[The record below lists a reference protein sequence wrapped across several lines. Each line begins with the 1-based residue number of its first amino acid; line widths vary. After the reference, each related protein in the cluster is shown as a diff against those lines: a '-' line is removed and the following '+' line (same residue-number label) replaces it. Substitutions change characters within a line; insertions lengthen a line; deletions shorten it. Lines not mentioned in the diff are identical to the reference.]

1 VNSRTDKNKVI
12 LRKIHIREHEIG
24 WWIYFV
30 FFAELKK
37 LPLRCKNF
45 FERFVG
51 LKCLEGGGYI
61 VKNQFLRK

>member
-1 VNSRTDKNKVI
+1 MNSRTDKNKVI
-12 LRKIHIREHEIG
+12 LRKIYTGENKIG

-30 FFAELKK
+30 IFTKLKK

-51 LKCLEGGGYI
+51 LKCLEGGGNV